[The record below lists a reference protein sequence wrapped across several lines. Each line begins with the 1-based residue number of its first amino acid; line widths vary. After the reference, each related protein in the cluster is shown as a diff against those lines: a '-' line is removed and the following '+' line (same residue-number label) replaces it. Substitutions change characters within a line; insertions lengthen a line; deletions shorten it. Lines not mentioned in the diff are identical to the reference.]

1 MINSEQMT
9 AILRYLDSANL
20 SGAKNGQV
28 AVWLDV
34 ISAKF
39 PQMRMEDA
47 QQACRELASRR
58 TASKGDTWI
67 TPGDLI
73 AEVKKIRSDRL
84 ARIGSAY
91 RGPDGLTATQER
103 EWTKRFIAAVGDGL
117 EVEQAITATDR
128 ALRVT
133 RAEVEAG
140 ARDVSQLLGRV
151 GRNTPRA

>member
-9 AILRYLDSANL
+9 VILRYLDSANL

-28 AVWLDV
+28 TVWLDV

-73 AEVKKIRSDRL
+73 TEVKKIRSDRL

-91 RGPDGLTATQER
+91 RGPDGLTGTQER

-117 EVEQAITATDR
+117 EVEQAISATDR

-133 RAEVEAG
+133 RAEIETGPLRPIPEVLIK
-140 ARDVSQLLGRV
+140 R
-151 GRNTPRA
+151 P